1 MKHGKINV
9 SVGGKNKISFFF
21 FHYLFALVTFHFVSI
36 IIMIVLRP
44 WNYCIVLDF
53 LGFRSN
59 GDTFLSIENGTF
71 GDISAGNH
79 LQLN

>member
-1 MKHGKINV
+1 MSVWVRKIKLV
-9 SVGGKNKISFFF
+9 SFFSLF
-21 FHYLFALVTFHFVSI
+21 VCACHFSFCFHHNYDRIEAL
-36 IIMIVLRP
+36 